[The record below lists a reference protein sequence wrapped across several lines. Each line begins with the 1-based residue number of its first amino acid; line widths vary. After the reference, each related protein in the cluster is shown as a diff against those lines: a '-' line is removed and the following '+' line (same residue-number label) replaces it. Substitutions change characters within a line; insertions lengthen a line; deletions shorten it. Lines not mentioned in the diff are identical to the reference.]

1 MSAWRQEDVR
11 CGAGVIVEQPR
22 AILLVYN
29 VLEMI
34 SGLGIQ
40 FLGRA

>member
-1 MSAWRQEDVR
+1 MEAGGHQVW
-11 CGAGVIVEQPR
+11 GGVIVEQPR
-22 AILLVYN
+22 AILLVY

>member
-1 MSAWRQEDVR
+1 MEAGGRQVW
-11 CGAGVIVEQPR
+11 GGVIVEQPR